1 MAQQPLITLWQFKPA
16 LGLPNASP
24 FCMKVEVFLRLA
36 GLRYET
42 RTALLPTKG
51 PLGKLPFVQIG
62 DERIPDSG
70 AIIERLSERYGVT
83 LDHGL
88 DARTRAEAHAL
99 TRMLEEHT
107 YWGLIYARWID
118 PVHWDALVAT
128 FFGDVPRPVRG
139 VVARVAQRKIARD
152 ARGQGLLLHGRDE
165 IYRRSG
171 QDIDALAGCLG
182 DRTFFFGDAPSS
194 HDASIYAFVAN
205 LWEATLDTPLKPLV
219 GRHPNLVA
227 YCARMRARCFA

>member
-42 RTALLPTKG
+42 RNALLPTKG

-62 DERIPDSG
+62 DERIPDSS
-70 AIIERLSERYGVT
+70 AIVEQLSARYGLT
-83 LDHGL
+83 LDRGL
-88 DARTRAEAHAL
+88 DARTRAEARAL

-118 PVHWDALVAT
+118 PAHWDALVET
-128 FFGDVPRPVRG
+128 FFGDLPKPMRG
-139 VVARVAQRKIARD
+139 FVARLARRKVMRD

-165 IYRRSG
+165 IYRRGG
-171 QDIDALAGCLG
+171 QDIDALADYLG
-182 DRTFFFGDAPSS
+182 ERPFFFGDAPCS
-194 HDASIYAFVAN
+194 HDASVYAFLAN
-205 LWEATLDTPLKPLV
+205 MWEATLETPLKPLV
-219 GRHPNLVA
+219 ARHANLVA
-227 YCARMRARCFA
+227 YCARMRAHCFA